1 MSFDTRENITGLPV
15 VSSALRAGHYM
26 LRELGLCSTGEGISQ
41 VDRLLEWEHGFD
53 VDVEYA
59 TRR

>member
-1 MSFDTRENITGLPV
+1 
-15 VSSALRAGHYM
+15 M
-26 LRELGLCSTGEGISQ
+26 LRELGLCSAGEGISQ
-41 VDRLLEWEHGFD
+41 LNRLLEWEHGFD